1 MDTDVQPATDDR
13 LTPRGSLP
21 LPWDHFDAYL
31 FDVDGTLLNCKD
43 AVHYF
48 AFCEALKALSG
59 RELNLDGVT
68 AHGNTDIG
76 ILRDALGLAGVPE
89 SDWRPRIREACDSM
103 CSYVATNQNHICAD
117 ALPATRE
124 VLQHLRARR
133 AALGIATG
141 NLAAIGKAKLQS
153 AGLLQYFDFQA
164 FSDDLETR
172 EDVYDRA
179 LIRARDLA
187 GVDASICA
195 VGDTPAD
202 IRAARH
208 HGISVIAVATGI
220 HSPEQLSAEQ
230 PDLCLSSLAE
240 LLP

>member
-1 MDTDVQPATDDR
+1 MDTTLQYSAEDR
-13 LTPRGSLP
+13 VIPRGTLP
-21 LPWDHFDAYL
+21 CAWDAFDAYL

-76 ILRDALGLAGVPE
+76 ILRDALALARVPE
-89 SDWRPRIREACDSM
+89 SDWRPRIAEACSSM
-103 CSYVATNQNHICAD
+103 CSYVERNREQINTD

-124 VLQHLRARR
+124 VLQHLRARN
-133 AALGIATG
+133 ASLGIATG
-141 NLAAIGKAKLQS
+141 NLAAIGRIKLES
-153 AGLLQYFDFQA
+153 CGLLEYFDFDA

-172 EDVYDRA
+172 ADVYNRG
-179 LIRARDLA
+179 LEQARNLA
-187 GVDASICA
+187 GEDATICA

-202 IRAARH
+202 VRAARH
-208 HGISVIAVATGI
+208 HGISIIAVATGI
-220 HSPEQLSAEQ
+220 HSREQLSAEQ
-230 PDLCLSSLAE
+230 PDLCLSSLSE
-240 LLP
+240 LLA